1 MGALHGICHH
11 LVKSVRRRYH
21 SSGDLMFLVC
31 QLIKQDMIEGS
42 DEYNNE
48 NTLEVSHHTAMFG
61 GHRHCSS
68 SRMNG
73 WNKWNEWNTYISQN

>member
-1 MGALHGICHH
+1 
-11 LVKSVRRRYH
+11 
-21 SSGDLMFLVC
+21 MFLVC

-68 SRMNG
+68 SRMN
-73 WNKWNEWNTYISQN
+73 E